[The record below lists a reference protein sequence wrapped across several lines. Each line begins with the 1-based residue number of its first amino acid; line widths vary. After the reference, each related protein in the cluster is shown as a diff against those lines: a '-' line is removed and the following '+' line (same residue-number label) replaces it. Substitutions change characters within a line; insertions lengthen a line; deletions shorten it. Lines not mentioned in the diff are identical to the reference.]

1 MTVFTRAIKTSKWNP
16 LPKAAIKM
24 KNFEK
29 KPAKGGIPAN
39 EKRERGIFNLLYQK
53 FNLLNKMK
61 YQLAISQ

>member
-39 EKRERGIFNLLYQK
+39 EKRERVRNRESLGFVLYSP
-53 FNLLNKMK
+53 L
-61 YQLAISQ
+61 